1 MSNHTATTYRPPFTL
16 KLQKYLL
23 LIMLLVFGLASATT
37 PVDTISSGQ
46 FPKNYSDGSK
56 IFVQPKTSATI
67 EAITLGNN
75 CTLVIGEFAN
85 LIIGNGK
92 ATTGSN
98 CKIILE
104 PGSTLKI
111 EGNSSLTLGNESL
124 LNCKNGNLILCDND
138 SRLNLSADCTLSLGV
153 IPVSGSGTIAAPE
166 YGELK
171 EEQHEYAF
179 LDAPCAYIFNE
190 VKVTGMWHI
199 DRAYPQWFAA
209 PGCDDW
215 SGPINKAITLKRT
228 GEVFLQRGLY
238 PTKHSI
244 RVRYGIELT
253 GENGFISNP
262 GKGSNSNLLGTTIVA
277 NNNSSSCS
285 NFQSGYMVLVN
296 TKPVE
301 QYPSS
306 PKPIEEQFNMWVH
319 PYPAFTTVVRNITF
333 MNGDKS
339 ERIIPQLNGLFT
351 AGGLDIEQCRFLN
364 FKQAI
369 VKSRDYADGFVIKDC
384 RFSGVNIVHYAPPG
398 TTSATD
404 TTVYDTK
411 WMIYLNGDGD
421 NLQFTGNAFMGS
433 RFLNNRTLY
442 VGQNRGGLISCNIT
456 GGEIVLNGCRGLT
469 FSNNHME
476 SSMESNEGMLI
487 RVLNSQVTISD
498 NFFYKSERGN
508 IYIAGSGYGTP
519 SVAEIHNNTYLC
531 TFHDLFY
538 GKDDKQVN
546 KIPYDERIKEF
557 EAKKKLWLARYS
569 APEIIVGD
577 GATVNISNQYRQVA
591 LLNSVTWPLTVGIQF
606 RAENQNDSIFLTDT
620 IATTLLNDLSPYLS
634 GSGTINAGF
643 AVNNVN
649 HQLRNINR
657 RTAAM
662 RPNSNDR
669 WYAPSGKYE
678 YYAVFVIDRQRNI
691 IAYPN
696 GKPYKQLM
704 YTNYKVSPVTSV
716 PSLSK
721 DNFID
726 KPTSSNAV
734 STLIPI
740 QGGSYYP
747 SWSGYL
753 RMYRCRVEQD
763 TIRTDWNT
771 VDVPVVNT
779 MMLYDNGL
787 FLSGYVWQECS
798 KANPLNSLPDTDTLK
813 IQNVTHL
820 NESVEC
826 TATTKPTSLPDTWN
840 RGDKIFNVGNETDW
854 DVFIKK

>member
-1 MSNHTATTYRPPFTL
+1 MNNISAPRHVITGGTISATYPDNARIIISDNAEVSFSALTIGSGCTFVLGQFCTVTINATAT
-16 KLQKYLL
+16 
-23 LIMLLVFGLASATT
+23 V
-37 PVDTISSGQ
+37 
-46 FPKNYSDGSK
+46 
-56 IFVQPKTSATI
+56 
-67 EAITLGNN
+67 
-75 CTLVIGEFAN
+75 
-85 LIIGNGK
+85 
-92 ATTGSN
+92 GSN
-98 CKIILE
+98 TQIILQ
-104 PGSTLKI
+104 PGSTLTVAS
-111 EGNSSLTLGNESL
+111 GASLQLSTSCLLDVTLG
-124 LNCKNGNLILCDND
+124 KLILNG
-138 SRLNLSADCTLSLGV
+138 STPLNLGSESILRIGN
-153 IPVSGSGTIAAPE
+153 IPISGSGTISGPE
-166 YGELK
+166 FVENYVIQK
-171 EEQHEYAF
+171 FAF
-179 LDAPCAYIFNE
+179 LEAKCTFVFDGVDIDGN
-190 VKVTGMWHI
+190 WHM
-199 DRAYPQWFAA
+199 DRAYPQWFAS
-209 PGCDDW
+209 PGCNDW
-215 SGPINKAITLKRT
+215 STPINKAIELKRT

-244 RVRYGIELT
+244 RVRYGIELV
-253 GENGFISNP
+253 GENGFSSNP
-262 GKGSNSNLLGTTIVA
+262 GKGSNSDLLGTTIVA
-277 NNNSSSCS
+277 NKNSSSCS

-433 RFLNNRTLY
+433 RFINNRTLY
-442 VGQNRGGLISCNIT
+442 VGRNRGGLISCNIT

-508 IYIAGSGYGTP
+508 IYVAGGGYGTP

-531 TFHDLFY
+531 TFHDLFPGITNDSIQDY
-538 GKDDKQVN
+538 
-546 KIPYDERIKEF
+546 YSLEERRTEF
-557 EAKKKLWLARYS
+557 EAKKKIWLARSS

-620 IATTLLNDLSPYLS
+620 IATTLLNNLSPYLS

-649 HQLRNINR
+649 HQLHNINR
-657 RTAAM
+657 RTATM
-662 RPNSNDR
+662 MPNRNDR
-669 WYAPSGKYE
+669 WYAESGEYE
-678 YYAVFVIDRQRNI
+678 YFAVFVIDRQRNI

-696 GKPYKQLM
+696 GMKYKHLKNKGD
-704 YTNYKVSPVTSV
+704 TIIKKN
-716 PSLSK
+716 
-721 DNFID
+721 NFID
-726 KPTSSNAV
+726 NPVDANAV

-740 QGGSYYP
+740 YGGTYFP
-747 SWSGYL
+747 KWSGYL
-753 RMYRCRVEQD
+753 RMYRCRVERD
-763 TIRTDWNT
+763 TIINKIVREFDWNT
-771 VDVPVVNT
+771 VDVPVVNA

-787 FLSGYVWQECS
+787 FLSGYPWQKCS
-798 KANPLNSLPDTDTLK
+798 EANPLGSLPDTDTLK
-813 IQNVTHL
+813 LQDVTHL

-826 TATTKPTSLPDTWN
+826 TATTKPSSLPDTWS

-854 DVFIKK
+854 DVFIKR

>member
-1 MSNHTATTYRPPFTL
+1 MGKRILTILCALAS
-16 KLQKYLL
+16 
-23 LIMLLVFGLASATT
+23 LASAAT
-37 PVDTISSGQ
+37 PVDTIGSGDSTIIY
-46 FPKNYSDGSK
+46 PDNSRIY
-56 IFVQPKTSATI
+56 VQPNNSVTANDF
-67 EAITLGNN
+67 TLGNN
-75 CTLVIGEFAN
+75 CTLVIGKFAN
-85 LIIGNGK
+85 MTIACK
-92 ATTGSN
+92 ATTGSG
-98 CKIILE
+98 CEIILE
-104 PGSTLKI
+104 SGSTLQI
-111 EGNSSLTLGNESL
+111 NTTASLTLDKETH
-124 LNCKNGNLILCDND
+124 LNCKNGSLMLYAADSYLC
-138 SRLNLSADCTLSLGV
+138 LSADCTLSLGV
-153 IPVSGSGTIAAPE
+153 IPVSGSGTIIAPKYTE
-166 YGELK
+166 DAN
-171 EEQHEYAF
+171 EQGYAF
-179 LDAPCAYIFNE
+179 LDAPCAYIFNG

-199 DRAYPQWFAA
+199 NRAYPLWFAA

-215 SGPINKAITLKRT
+215 SVPINNAIEMKRT

-262 GKGSNSNLLGTTIVA
+262 GKGSNSDLLGTTIVA

-433 RFLNNRTLY
+433 RFINNRTLY
-442 VGQNRGGLISCNIT
+442 VGRNRGGLISCNIT

-508 IYIAGSGYGTP
+508 IYVAGGGYGTP

-531 TFHDLFY
+531 TFHDLFPGITNDSIQDY
-538 GKDDKQVN
+538 
-546 KIPYDERIKEF
+546 YSLEERRTEF
-557 EAKKKLWLARYS
+557 EAKKKIWLARSS

-620 IATTLLNDLSPYLS
+620 IATTLLNNLSPYLS

-649 HQLRNINR
+649 HQLHNINR
-657 RTAAM
+657 RTATM
-662 RPNSNDR
+662 MPNRNDR
-669 WYAPSGKYE
+669 WYAESGEYE
-678 YYAVFVIDRQRNI
+678 YFAVFVIDRQRNI

-696 GKPYKQLM
+696 GMKYKHLKNKGD
-704 YTNYKVSPVTSV
+704 TIIKKN
-716 PSLSK
+716 
-721 DNFID
+721 NFID
-726 KPTSSNAV
+726 NPVDANAV

-740 QGGSYYP
+740 YGGTYFP
-747 SWSGYL
+747 KWSGYL
-753 RMYRCRVEQD
+753 RMYRCRVERD
-763 TIRTDWNT
+763 TIINKIVREFDWNT
-771 VDVPVVNT
+771 VDVPVVNA

-787 FLSGYVWQECS
+787 FLSGYPWQKCS
-798 KANPLNSLPDTDTLK
+798 EANPLGSLPDTDTLK
-813 IQNVTHL
+813 LQDVTHL

-826 TATTKPTSLPDTWN
+826 TATTKPSSLPDTWS

>member
-1 MSNHTATTYRPPFTL
+1 MITGGTISASYPDNARIIISDNAEVSFSALTIGSGCTFVLGQFCTVTINATAT
-16 KLQKYLL
+16 
-23 LIMLLVFGLASATT
+23 V
-37 PVDTISSGQ
+37 
-46 FPKNYSDGSK
+46 
-56 IFVQPKTSATI
+56 
-67 EAITLGNN
+67 
-75 CTLVIGEFAN
+75 
-85 LIIGNGK
+85 
-92 ATTGSN
+92 GSN
-98 CKIILE
+98 TQIILQ
-104 PGSTLKI
+104 PGSTLTVAS
-111 EGNSSLTLGNESL
+111 GASLQLSTSCLLDVTLG
-124 LNCKNGNLILCDND
+124 KLILNG
-138 SRLNLSADCTLSLGV
+138 STPLNLGSESILRIGN
-153 IPVSGSGTIAAPE
+153 IPISGSGTISGPE
-166 YGELK
+166 FVENYVIQK
-171 EEQHEYAF
+171 FAF
-179 LDAPCAYIFNE
+179 LEAKCTFVFDGVDIDGN
-190 VKVTGMWHI
+190 WHM
-199 DRAYPQWFAA
+199 DRAYPQWFAS
-209 PGCDDW
+209 PGCNDW
-215 SGPINKAITLKRT
+215 STPINKAIELKRT

-433 RFLNNRTLY
+433 RFINNRTLY
-442 VGQNRGGLISCNIT
+442 VGRNRGGLISCNIT

-508 IYIAGSGYGTP
+508 IYVAGGGYGTP

-531 TFHDLFY
+531 TFHDLFPGITNDSIQDY
-538 GKDDKQVN
+538 
-546 KIPYDERIKEF
+546 YSLEERRTEF
-557 EAKKKLWLARYS
+557 EAKKKIWLARSS

-620 IATTLLNDLSPYLS
+620 IATTLLNNLSPYLS

-649 HQLRNINR
+649 HQLHNINR
-657 RTAAM
+657 RTATM
-662 RPNSNDR
+662 MPNRNDR
-669 WYAPSGKYE
+669 WYAESGEYE
-678 YYAVFVIDRQRNI
+678 YFAVFVIDRQRNI

-696 GKPYKQLM
+696 GMKYKHLKNKGD
-704 YTNYKVSPVTSV
+704 TIIKKN
-716 PSLSK
+716 
-721 DNFID
+721 NFID
-726 KPTSSNAV
+726 NPVDANAV

-740 QGGSYYP
+740 YGGTYFP
-747 SWSGYL
+747 KWSGYL
-753 RMYRCRVEQD
+753 RMYRCRVERD
-763 TIRTDWNT
+763 TIINKIVREFDWNT
-771 VDVPVVNT
+771 VDVPVVNA

-787 FLSGYVWQECS
+787 FLSGYPWQKCS
-798 KANPLNSLPDTDTLK
+798 EANPLGSLPDTDTLK
-813 IQNVTHL
+813 LQDVTHL

-826 TATTKPTSLPDTWN
+826 TATTKPSSLPDTWS

-854 DVFIKK
+854 DVFIKR

>member
-1 MSNHTATTYRPPFTL
+1 MNNISAPRHVITGGTISATYPDNARIIISDNAEVSFSALTIGSGCTFVLGQFCTVTINATAT
-16 KLQKYLL
+16 
-23 LIMLLVFGLASATT
+23 V
-37 PVDTISSGQ
+37 
-46 FPKNYSDGSK
+46 
-56 IFVQPKTSATI
+56 
-67 EAITLGNN
+67 
-75 CTLVIGEFAN
+75 
-85 LIIGNGK
+85 
-92 ATTGSN
+92 GSN
-98 CKIILE
+98 TQIILQ
-104 PGSTLKI
+104 PGSTLTVAS
-111 EGNSSLTLGNESL
+111 GASLQLSTSCLLDVTLG
-124 LNCKNGNLILCDND
+124 KLILNG
-138 SRLNLSADCTLSLGV
+138 STPLNLGSESILRIGN
-153 IPVSGSGTIAAPE
+153 IPISGSGTISGPE
-166 YGELK
+166 FVENYVIQK
-171 EEQHEYAF
+171 FAF
-179 LDAPCAYIFNE
+179 LEAKCTFVFDGVDIDGN
-190 VKVTGMWHI
+190 WHM
-199 DRAYPQWFAA
+199 DRAYPQWFAS

-215 SGPINKAITLKRT
+215 SVPINNAIEMKRT

-262 GKGSNSNLLGTTIVA
+262 GKGSNSDLLGTTIVA

-433 RFLNNRTLY
+433 RFINNRTLY
-442 VGQNRGGLISCNIT
+442 VGRNRGGLISCNIT

-508 IYIAGSGYGTP
+508 IYVAGGGYGTP

-531 TFHDLFY
+531 TFHDLFPGITNDSIQDY
-538 GKDDKQVN
+538 
-546 KIPYDERIKEF
+546 YSLEERRTEF
-557 EAKKKLWLARYS
+557 EAKKKIWLARSS

-620 IATTLLNDLSPYLS
+620 IATTLLNNLSPYLS

-649 HQLRNINR
+649 HQLHNINR
-657 RTAAM
+657 RTATM
-662 RPNSNDR
+662 MPNRNDR
-669 WYAPSGKYE
+669 WYAESGEYE
-678 YYAVFVIDRQRNI
+678 YFAVFVIDRQRNI

-696 GKPYKQLM
+696 GMKYKHLKNKGD
-704 YTNYKVSPVTSV
+704 TIIKKN
-716 PSLSK
+716 
-721 DNFID
+721 NFID
-726 KPTSSNAV
+726 NPVDANAV

-740 QGGSYYP
+740 YGGTYFP
-747 SWSGYL
+747 KWSGYL
-753 RMYRCRVEQD
+753 RMYRCRVERD
-763 TIRTDWNT
+763 TIINKIVREFDWNT
-771 VDVPVVNT
+771 VDVPVVNA

-787 FLSGYVWQECS
+787 FLSGYPWQKCS
-798 KANPLNSLPDTDTLK
+798 EANPLGSLPDTDTLK
-813 IQNVTHL
+813 LQDVTHL

-826 TATTKPTSLPDTWN
+826 TATTKPSSLPDTWS

-854 DVFIKK
+854 DVFIKR

>member
-244 RVRYGIELT
+244 RVRYGIELV

-262 GKGSNSNLLGTTIVA
+262 GNGSNSDLLGTTIVA
-277 NNNSSSCS
+277 NKNSSSCS

-306 PKPIEEQFNMWVH
+306 EHIEEQFNMWVH

-498 NFFYKSERGN
+498 NFFYKSEREG
-508 IYIAGSGYGTP
+508 
-519 SVAEIHNNTYLC
+519 VAELPQKSKQKPQLSQVEAFLC
-531 TFHDLFY
+531 
-538 GKDDKQVN
+538 
-546 KIPYDERIKEF
+546 P
-557 EAKKKLWLARYS
+557 
-569 APEIIVGD
+569 
-577 GATVNISNQYRQVA
+577 
-591 LLNSVTWPLTVGIQF
+591 
-606 RAENQNDSIFLTDT
+606 
-620 IATTLLNDLSPYLS
+620 
-634 GSGTINAGF
+634 
-643 AVNNVN
+643 
-649 HQLRNINR
+649 
-657 RTAAM
+657 
-662 RPNSNDR
+662 
-669 WYAPSGKYE
+669 
-678 YYAVFVIDRQRNI
+678 
-691 IAYPN
+691 
-696 GKPYKQLM
+696 
-704 YTNYKVSPVTSV
+704 
-716 PSLSK
+716 
-721 DNFID
+721 
-726 KPTSSNAV
+726 
-734 STLIPI
+734 
-740 QGGSYYP
+740 
-747 SWSGYL
+747 
-753 RMYRCRVEQD
+753 
-763 TIRTDWNT
+763 
-771 VDVPVVNT
+771 
-779 MMLYDNGL
+779 
-787 FLSGYVWQECS
+787 
-798 KANPLNSLPDTDTLK
+798 
-813 IQNVTHL
+813 
-820 NESVEC
+820 
-826 TATTKPTSLPDTWN
+826 
-840 RGDKIFNVGNETDW
+840 
-854 DVFIKK
+854 

>member
-1 MSNHTATTYRPPFTL
+1 MNNISAPRHVITGGTISATYPDNARIIISDNAEVSFSALTIGSGCTFVLGQFCTVTINATAT
-16 KLQKYLL
+16 
-23 LIMLLVFGLASATT
+23 V
-37 PVDTISSGQ
+37 
-46 FPKNYSDGSK
+46 
-56 IFVQPKTSATI
+56 
-67 EAITLGNN
+67 
-75 CTLVIGEFAN
+75 
-85 LIIGNGK
+85 
-92 ATTGSN
+92 GSN
-98 CKIILE
+98 TQIILQ
-104 PGSTLKI
+104 PGSTLTVAS
-111 EGNSSLTLGNESL
+111 GASLQLSTSCLLDVTLG
-124 LNCKNGNLILCDND
+124 KLILNG
-138 SRLNLSADCTLSLGV
+138 STPLNLGSESILRIGN
-153 IPVSGSGTIAAPE
+153 IPISGSGTISGPE
-166 YGELK
+166 FVENYVIQK
-171 EEQHEYAF
+171 FAF
-179 LDAPCAYIFNE
+179 LEAKCTFVFDGVDIDGN
-190 VKVTGMWHI
+190 WHM
-199 DRAYPQWFAA
+199 DRAYPQWFAS
-209 PGCDDW
+209 PGCNDW
-215 SGPINKAITLKRT
+215 STPINKAIELKRT

-253 GENGFISNP
+253 GENGFSSNP
-262 GKGSNSNLLGTTIVA
+262 GKGSNSDLLGTTIVA
-277 NNNSSSCS
+277 NKNSSSCS

-508 IYIAGSGYGTP
+508 IYVAGGGYGTP

-531 TFHDLFY
+531 TFHDLFPGITNDSIQDY
-538 GKDDKQVN
+538 
-546 KIPYDERIKEF
+546 YSLEERRTEF
-557 EAKKKLWLARYS
+557 EAKKKIWLARSS

-649 HQLRNINR
+649 HQLHNINR
-657 RTAAM
+657 RTATM
-662 RPNSNDR
+662 MPNRNDR
-669 WYAPSGKYE
+669 WYAESGEYE
-678 YYAVFVIDRQRNI
+678 YFAVFVIDRQRNI

-696 GKPYKQLM
+696 GMKYKHLKNKGD
-704 YTNYKVSPVTSV
+704 TIIKKN
-716 PSLSK
+716 
-721 DNFID
+721 NFID
-726 KPTSSNAV
+726 NPVDANAV

-740 QGGSYYP
+740 YGGTYFP
-747 SWSGYL
+747 KWSGYL
-753 RMYRCRVEQD
+753 RMYRCRVERD
-763 TIRTDWNT
+763 TIINKIVREFDWNT
-771 VDVPVVNT
+771 VDVPVVNA

-787 FLSGYVWQECS
+787 FLSGYPWQKCS
-798 KANPLNSLPDTDTLK
+798 EANPLGSLPDTDTLK
-813 IQNVTHL
+813 LQDVTHL

-826 TATTKPTSLPDTWN
+826 TATTKPSSLPDTWS

-854 DVFIKK
+854 DVFIKR

>member
-1 MSNHTATTYRPPFTL
+1 MNNISAPRHVITGGTISATYPDNARIIISDNAEVSFSALTIGSGCTFVLGQFCTVTINATAT
-16 KLQKYLL
+16 
-23 LIMLLVFGLASATT
+23 V
-37 PVDTISSGQ
+37 
-46 FPKNYSDGSK
+46 
-56 IFVQPKTSATI
+56 
-67 EAITLGNN
+67 
-75 CTLVIGEFAN
+75 
-85 LIIGNGK
+85 
-92 ATTGSN
+92 GSN
-98 CKIILE
+98 TQIILQ
-104 PGSTLKI
+104 PGSTLTVAS
-111 EGNSSLTLGNESL
+111 GASLQLSTSCLLDVTLG
-124 LNCKNGNLILCDND
+124 KLILNG
-138 SRLNLSADCTLSLGV
+138 STPLNLGSESILRIGN
-153 IPVSGSGTIAAPE
+153 IPISGSGTISGPE
-166 YGELK
+166 FVENYVIQK
-171 EEQHEYAF
+171 FAF
-179 LDAPCAYIFNE
+179 LEAKCTFVFDGVDIDGN
-190 VKVTGMWHI
+190 WHM
-199 DRAYPQWFAA
+199 DRAYPQWFAS
-209 PGCDDW
+209 PGCNDW
-215 SGPINKAITLKRT
+215 STPINKAIELKRT

-649 HQLRNINR
+649 HQLHNINR
-657 RTAAM
+657 RTATM
-662 RPNSNDR
+662 MPNRNDR
-669 WYAPSGKYE
+669 WYAESGEYE
-678 YYAVFVIDRQRNI
+678 YFAVFVIDRQRNI

-696 GKPYKQLM
+696 GMKYKHLKNKGD
-704 YTNYKVSPVTSV
+704 TIIKKN
-716 PSLSK
+716 
-721 DNFID
+721 NFID
-726 KPTSSNAV
+726 NPVDANAV

-740 QGGSYYP
+740 YGGTYFP
-747 SWSGYL
+747 KWSGYL
-753 RMYRCRVEQD
+753 RMYRCRVERD
-763 TIRTDWNT
+763 TIINKIVREFDWNT
-771 VDVPVVNT
+771 VDVPVVNA

-787 FLSGYVWQECS
+787 FLSGYPWQKCS
-798 KANPLNSLPDTDTLK
+798 EANPLGSLPDTDTLK
-813 IQNVTHL
+813 LQDVTHL

-826 TATTKPTSLPDTWN
+826 TATTKPSSLPDTWS

-854 DVFIKK
+854 DVFIKR

>member
-1 MSNHTATTYRPPFTL
+1 MNNISAPRHVITGGTISATYPDNARIIISDNAEVSFSALTIGSGCTFVLGQFCTVTINATAT
-16 KLQKYLL
+16 
-23 LIMLLVFGLASATT
+23 V
-37 PVDTISSGQ
+37 
-46 FPKNYSDGSK
+46 
-56 IFVQPKTSATI
+56 
-67 EAITLGNN
+67 
-75 CTLVIGEFAN
+75 
-85 LIIGNGK
+85 
-92 ATTGSN
+92 GSN
-98 CKIILE
+98 TQIILQ
-104 PGSTLKI
+104 PGSTLTVAS
-111 EGNSSLTLGNESL
+111 GASLQLSTSCLLDVTLG
-124 LNCKNGNLILCDND
+124 KLILNG
-138 SRLNLSADCTLSLGV
+138 STPLNLGSESILRIGN
-153 IPVSGSGTIAAPE
+153 IPISGSGTISGPE
-166 YGELK
+166 FVENYVIQK
-171 EEQHEYAF
+171 FAF
-179 LDAPCAYIFNE
+179 LEAKCTFVFDGVDIDGN
-190 VKVTGMWHI
+190 WHM
-199 DRAYPQWFAA
+199 DRAYPQWFAS
-209 PGCDDW
+209 PGCNDW
-215 SGPINKAITLKRT
+215 STPINKAIELKRT

-262 GKGSNSNLLGTTIVA
+262 GKGSNSDLLGTTIVA

-351 AGGLDIEQCRFLN
+351 TGGLDIEQCRFLN

-433 RFLNNRTLY
+433 RFINNRTLY
-442 VGQNRGGLISCNIT
+442 VGRNRGGLISCNIT

-508 IYIAGSGYGTP
+508 IYVAGGGYGTP

-531 TFHDLFY
+531 TFHDLFPGITNDSIQDY
-538 GKDDKQVN
+538 
-546 KIPYDERIKEF
+546 YSLEERRTEF
-557 EAKKKLWLARYS
+557 EAKKKIWLARSS

-620 IATTLLNDLSPYLS
+620 IATTLLNNLSPYLS

-649 HQLRNINR
+649 HQLHNINR
-657 RTAAM
+657 RTATM
-662 RPNSNDR
+662 MPNRNDR
-669 WYAPSGKYE
+669 WYAESGEYE
-678 YYAVFVIDRQRNI
+678 YFAVFVIDRQRNI

-696 GKPYKQLM
+696 GMKYKHLKNKGD
-704 YTNYKVSPVTSV
+704 TIIKKN
-716 PSLSK
+716 
-721 DNFID
+721 NFID
-726 KPTSSNAV
+726 NPVDANAV

-740 QGGSYYP
+740 YGGTYFP
-747 SWSGYL
+747 KWSGYL
-753 RMYRCRVEQD
+753 RMYRCRVERD
-763 TIRTDWNT
+763 TIINKIVREFDWNT
-771 VDVPVVNT
+771 VDVPVVNA

-787 FLSGYVWQECS
+787 FLSGYPWQKCS
-798 KANPLNSLPDTDTLK
+798 EANPLGSLPDTDTLK
-813 IQNVTHL
+813 LQDVTHL

-826 TATTKPTSLPDTWN
+826 TATTKPSSLPDTWS

-854 DVFIKK
+854 DVFIKR

>member
-1 MSNHTATTYRPPFTL
+1 MITGGTISATYPDNARIIISDNAEVSFSALTIGSGCTFVLGQFCTVTINATAT
-16 KLQKYLL
+16 
-23 LIMLLVFGLASATT
+23 V
-37 PVDTISSGQ
+37 
-46 FPKNYSDGSK
+46 
-56 IFVQPKTSATI
+56 
-67 EAITLGNN
+67 
-75 CTLVIGEFAN
+75 
-85 LIIGNGK
+85 
-92 ATTGSN
+92 GSN
-98 CKIILE
+98 TQIILQ
-104 PGSTLKI
+104 PGSTLTVAS
-111 EGNSSLTLGNESL
+111 GASLQLSTSCLLDVTLG
-124 LNCKNGNLILCDND
+124 KLILNG
-138 SRLNLSADCTLSLGV
+138 STPLNLGSESILRIGN
-153 IPVSGSGTIAAPE
+153 IPISGSGTISGPE
-166 YGELK
+166 FVENYVIQK
-171 EEQHEYAF
+171 FAF
-179 LDAPCAYIFNE
+179 LEAKCTFVFDGVDIDGN
-190 VKVTGMWHI
+190 WHM
-199 DRAYPQWFAA
+199 DRAYPQWFAS
-209 PGCDDW
+209 PGCNDW
-215 SGPINKAITLKRT
+215 STPINKAIELKRT

-244 RVRYGIELT
+244 RVRYGIELV

-262 GKGSNSNLLGTTIVA
+262 GNGSNSDLLGTTIVA
-277 NNNSSSCS
+277 NKNSSSCS

-508 IYIAGSGYGTP
+508 IYVAGGGYGTP

-531 TFHDLFY
+531 TFHDLFPGITNDSIQDY
-538 GKDDKQVN
+538 
-546 KIPYDERIKEF
+546 YSLEERRTEF
-557 EAKKKLWLARYS
+557 EAKKKIWLARSS

-649 HQLRNINR
+649 HQLHNINR
-657 RTAAM
+657 RTATM
-662 RPNSNDR
+662 MPNRNDR
-669 WYAPSGKYE
+669 WYAESGEYE
-678 YYAVFVIDRQRNI
+678 YFAVFVIDRQRNI

-696 GKPYKQLM
+696 GMKYKHLKNKGD
-704 YTNYKVSPVTSV
+704 TIIKKN
-716 PSLSK
+716 
-721 DNFID
+721 NFID
-726 KPTSSNAV
+726 NPVDANAV

-740 QGGSYYP
+740 YGGTYFP
-747 SWSGYL
+747 KWSGYL
-753 RMYRCRVEQD
+753 RMYRCRVERD
-763 TIRTDWNT
+763 TIINKIVREFDWNT
-771 VDVPVVNT
+771 VDVPVVNA

-787 FLSGYVWQECS
+787 FLSGYPWQKCS
-798 KANPLNSLPDTDTLK
+798 EANPLGSLPDTDTLK
-813 IQNVTHL
+813 LQDVTHL

-826 TATTKPTSLPDTWN
+826 TATTKPSSLPDTWS

-854 DVFIKK
+854 DVFIKR

>member
-1 MSNHTATTYRPPFTL
+1 MNNISAPRHVITGGTISATYPDNARIIISDNAEVSFSALTIGSGCTFVLGQFCTVTINATAT
-16 KLQKYLL
+16 
-23 LIMLLVFGLASATT
+23 V
-37 PVDTISSGQ
+37 
-46 FPKNYSDGSK
+46 
-56 IFVQPKTSATI
+56 
-67 EAITLGNN
+67 
-75 CTLVIGEFAN
+75 
-85 LIIGNGK
+85 
-92 ATTGSN
+92 GSN
-98 CKIILE
+98 TQIILQ
-104 PGSTLKI
+104 PGSTLTVAS
-111 EGNSSLTLGNESL
+111 GASLQLSTSCLLDVTLG
-124 LNCKNGNLILCDND
+124 KLILNG
-138 SRLNLSADCTLSLGV
+138 STPLNLGSESILRIGN
-153 IPVSGSGTIAAPE
+153 IPISGSGTISGPE
-166 YGELK
+166 FVENYVIQK
-171 EEQHEYAF
+171 FAF
-179 LDAPCAYIFNE
+179 LEAKCTFVFDGVDIDGN
-190 VKVTGMWHI
+190 WHM
-199 DRAYPQWFAA
+199 DRAYPQWFAS
-209 PGCDDW
+209 PGCNDW
-215 SGPINKAITLKRT
+215 STPINKAIELKRT

-433 RFLNNRTLY
+433 RFINNRTLY
-442 VGQNRGGLISCNIT
+442 VGRNRGGLISCNIT

-508 IYIAGSGYGTP
+508 IYVAGGGYGTP

-531 TFHDLFY
+531 TFHDLFPGITNDSIQDY
-538 GKDDKQVN
+538 
-546 KIPYDERIKEF
+546 YSLEERRTEF
-557 EAKKKLWLARYS
+557 EAKKKIWLARSS

-649 HQLRNINR
+649 HQLHNINR
-657 RTAAM
+657 RTATM
-662 RPNSNDR
+662 MPNRNDR
-669 WYAPSGKYE
+669 WYAESGEYE
-678 YYAVFVIDRQRNI
+678 YFAVFVIDRQRNI

-696 GKPYKQLM
+696 GMKYKHLKNKGD
-704 YTNYKVSPVTSV
+704 TIIKKN
-716 PSLSK
+716 
-721 DNFID
+721 NFID
-726 KPTSSNAV
+726 NPVDANAV

-740 QGGSYYP
+740 YGGTYFP
-747 SWSGYL
+747 KWSGYL
-753 RMYRCRVEQD
+753 RMYRCRVERD
-763 TIRTDWNT
+763 TIINKIVREFDWNT
-771 VDVPVVNT
+771 VDVPVVNA

-787 FLSGYVWQECS
+787 FLSGYPWQKCS
-798 KANPLNSLPDTDTLK
+798 EANPLGSLPDTDTLK
-813 IQNVTHL
+813 LQDVTHL

-826 TATTKPTSLPDTWN
+826 TATTKPSSLPDTWS

-854 DVFIKK
+854 DVFIKR

>member
-1 MSNHTATTYRPPFTL
+1 MNNISAPRHVITGGTISATYPDNARIIISDNAEVSFSALTIGSGCTFVLGQFCTVTINATAT
-16 KLQKYLL
+16 
-23 LIMLLVFGLASATT
+23 V
-37 PVDTISSGQ
+37 
-46 FPKNYSDGSK
+46 
-56 IFVQPKTSATI
+56 
-67 EAITLGNN
+67 
-75 CTLVIGEFAN
+75 
-85 LIIGNGK
+85 
-92 ATTGSN
+92 GSN
-98 CKIILE
+98 TQIILQ
-104 PGSTLKI
+104 PGSTLTVAS
-111 EGNSSLTLGNESL
+111 GASLQLSTSCLLDVTLG
-124 LNCKNGNLILCDND
+124 KLILNG
-138 SRLNLSADCTLSLGV
+138 STPLNLGSESILRIGN
-153 IPVSGSGTIAAPE
+153 IPISGSGTISGPE
-166 YGELK
+166 FVENYVIQK
-171 EEQHEYAF
+171 FAF
-179 LDAPCAYIFNE
+179 LEAKCTFVFDGVDIDGN
-190 VKVTGMWHI
+190 WHM
-199 DRAYPQWFAA
+199 DRAYPQWFAS
-209 PGCDDW
+209 PGCNDW
-215 SGPINKAITLKRT
+215 STPINKAIELKRT

-262 GKGSNSNLLGTTIVA
+262 GKGSNSDLLGTTIVA

-433 RFLNNRTLY
+433 RFINNRTLY
-442 VGQNRGGLISCNIT
+442 VGRNRGGLISCNIT

-508 IYIAGSGYGTP
+508 IYVAGGGYGTP

-531 TFHDLFY
+531 TFHDLFPGITNDSIQDY
-538 GKDDKQVN
+538 
-546 KIPYDERIKEF
+546 YSLEERRTEF
-557 EAKKKLWLARYS
+557 EAKKKIWLARSS

-649 HQLRNINR
+649 HQLHNINR
-657 RTAAM
+657 RTATM
-662 RPNSNDR
+662 MPNRNDR
-669 WYAPSGKYE
+669 WYAESGEYE
-678 YYAVFVIDRQRNI
+678 YFAVFVIDRQRNI

-696 GKPYKQLM
+696 GMKYKHLKNKGD
-704 YTNYKVSPVTSV
+704 TIIKKN
-716 PSLSK
+716 
-721 DNFID
+721 NFID
-726 KPTSSNAV
+726 NPVDANAV

-740 QGGSYYP
+740 YGGTYFP
-747 SWSGYL
+747 KWSGYL
-753 RMYRCRVEQD
+753 RMYRCRVERD
-763 TIRTDWNT
+763 TIINKIVREFDWNT
-771 VDVPVVNT
+771 VDVPVVNA

-787 FLSGYVWQECS
+787 FLSGYPWQKCS
-798 KANPLNSLPDTDTLK
+798 EANPLGSLPDTDTLK
-813 IQNVTHL
+813 LQDVTHL

-826 TATTKPTSLPDTWN
+826 TATTKPSSLPDTWS

-854 DVFIKK
+854 DVFIKR

>member
-1 MSNHTATTYRPPFTL
+1 MITGGTISATYPDNARIIISDNAEVSFSALTIGSGCTFVLGQFCTVTINATAT
-16 KLQKYLL
+16 
-23 LIMLLVFGLASATT
+23 V
-37 PVDTISSGQ
+37 
-46 FPKNYSDGSK
+46 
-56 IFVQPKTSATI
+56 
-67 EAITLGNN
+67 
-75 CTLVIGEFAN
+75 
-85 LIIGNGK
+85 
-92 ATTGSN
+92 GSN
-98 CKIILE
+98 TQIILQ
-104 PGSTLKI
+104 PGSTLTVAS
-111 EGNSSLTLGNESL
+111 GASLQLSTSCLLDVTLG
-124 LNCKNGNLILCDND
+124 KLILNG
-138 SRLNLSADCTLSLGV
+138 STPLNLGSESILRIGN
-153 IPVSGSGTIAAPE
+153 IPISGSGTISGPE
-166 YGELK
+166 FVENYVIQK
-171 EEQHEYAF
+171 FAF
-179 LDAPCAYIFNE
+179 LEAKCTFVFDGVDIDGN
-190 VKVTGMWHI
+190 WHM
-199 DRAYPQWFAA
+199 DRAYPQWFAS
-209 PGCDDW
+209 PGCNDW
-215 SGPINKAITLKRT
+215 STPINKAIELKRT

-306 PKPIEEQFNMWVH
+306 EHIEEQFNMWVH

-433 RFLNNRTLY
+433 RFINNRTLY
-442 VGQNRGGLISCNIT
+442 VGRNRGGLISCNIT

-508 IYIAGSGYGTP
+508 IYVAGGGYGTP

-531 TFHDLFY
+531 TFHDLFPGITNDSIQDY
-538 GKDDKQVN
+538 
-546 KIPYDERIKEF
+546 YSLEERRTEF
-557 EAKKKLWLARYS
+557 EAKKKIWLARSS

-649 HQLRNINR
+649 HQLHNINR
-657 RTAAM
+657 RTATM
-662 RPNSNDR
+662 MPNRNDR
-669 WYAPSGKYE
+669 WYAESGEYE
-678 YYAVFVIDRQRNI
+678 YFAVFVIDRQRNI

-696 GKPYKQLM
+696 GMKYKHLKNKGD
-704 YTNYKVSPVTSV
+704 TIIKKN
-716 PSLSK
+716 
-721 DNFID
+721 NFID
-726 KPTSSNAV
+726 NPVDANAV

-740 QGGSYYP
+740 YGGTYFP
-747 SWSGYL
+747 KWSGYL
-753 RMYRCRVEQD
+753 RMYRCRVERD
-763 TIRTDWNT
+763 TIINKIVREFDWNT
-771 VDVPVVNT
+771 VDVPVVNA

-787 FLSGYVWQECS
+787 FLSGYPWQKCS
-798 KANPLNSLPDTDTLK
+798 EANPLGSLPDTDTLK
-813 IQNVTHL
+813 LQDVTHL

-826 TATTKPTSLPDTWN
+826 TATTKPSSLPDTWS

-854 DVFIKK
+854 DVFIKR

>member
-1 MSNHTATTYRPPFTL
+1 MNNISAPRHVITGGTISATYPDNARIIISDNAEVSFSALTIGSGCTFVLGQFCTVTINATAT
-16 KLQKYLL
+16 
-23 LIMLLVFGLASATT
+23 V
-37 PVDTISSGQ
+37 
-46 FPKNYSDGSK
+46 
-56 IFVQPKTSATI
+56 
-67 EAITLGNN
+67 
-75 CTLVIGEFAN
+75 
-85 LIIGNGK
+85 
-92 ATTGSN
+92 GSN
-98 CKIILE
+98 TQIILQ
-104 PGSTLKI
+104 PGSTLTVAS
-111 EGNSSLTLGNESL
+111 GASLQLSTSCLLDVTLG
-124 LNCKNGNLILCDND
+124 KLILNG
-138 SRLNLSADCTLSLGV
+138 STPLNLGSESILRIGN
-153 IPVSGSGTIAAPE
+153 IPISGSGTISGPE
-166 YGELK
+166 FVENYVIQK
-171 EEQHEYAF
+171 FAF
-179 LDAPCAYIFNE
+179 LEAKCTFVFDGVDIDGN
-190 VKVTGMWHI
+190 WHM
-199 DRAYPQWFAA
+199 DRAYPQWFAS
-209 PGCDDW
+209 PGCNDW
-215 SGPINKAITLKRT
+215 STPINKAIELKRT

-433 RFLNNRTLY
+433 RFINNRTLY
-442 VGQNRGGLISCNIT
+442 VGRNRGGLISCNIT

-508 IYIAGSGYGTP
+508 IYVAGGGYGTP

-531 TFHDLFY
+531 TFHDLFPGITNDSIQDY
-538 GKDDKQVN
+538 
-546 KIPYDERIKEF
+546 YSLEERRTEF
-557 EAKKKLWLARYS
+557 EAKKKIWLARSS

-620 IATTLLNDLSPYLS
+620 IATTLLNNLSPYLS

-649 HQLRNINR
+649 HQLHNINR
-657 RTAAM
+657 RTATM
-662 RPNSNDR
+662 MPNRNDR
-669 WYAPSGKYE
+669 WYAESGEYE
-678 YYAVFVIDRQRNI
+678 YFAVFVIDRQRNI

-696 GKPYKQLM
+696 GKKYKHLKNKGD
-704 YTNYKVSPVTSV
+704 TIIKKN
-716 PSLSK
+716 
-721 DNFID
+721 NFID
-726 KPTSSNAV
+726 NPVDANAV

-740 QGGSYYP
+740 YGGTYFP
-747 SWSGYL
+747 KWSGYL
-753 RMYRCRVEQD
+753 RMYRCRVERD
-763 TIRTDWNT
+763 TIINKIVREFDWNT
-771 VDVPVVNT
+771 VDVPVVNA

-787 FLSGYVWQECS
+787 FLSGYPWQKCS
-798 KANPLNSLPDTDTLK
+798 EANPLGSLPDTNTLK
-813 IQNVTHL
+813 LQDVTHL

-826 TATTKPTSLPDTWN
+826 TATTKPSSLPDTWS

-854 DVFIKK
+854 DVFIKR

>member
-1 MSNHTATTYRPPFTL
+1 MNNISAPRHVITGGTISATYPDNARIIISDNAEVSFSALTIGSGCTFVLGQFCTVTINATAT
-16 KLQKYLL
+16 
-23 LIMLLVFGLASATT
+23 V
-37 PVDTISSGQ
+37 
-46 FPKNYSDGSK
+46 
-56 IFVQPKTSATI
+56 
-67 EAITLGNN
+67 
-75 CTLVIGEFAN
+75 
-85 LIIGNGK
+85 
-92 ATTGSN
+92 GSN
-98 CKIILE
+98 TQIILQ
-104 PGSTLKI
+104 PGSTLTVAS
-111 EGNSSLTLGNESL
+111 GASLQLSTSCLLDVTLG
-124 LNCKNGNLILCDND
+124 KLILNG
-138 SRLNLSADCTLSLGV
+138 STPLNLGSESILRIGN
-153 IPVSGSGTIAAPE
+153 IPISGSGTISGPE
-166 YGELK
+166 FVENYVIQK
-171 EEQHEYAF
+171 FAF
-179 LDAPCAYIFNE
+179 LEAKCTFVFDGVDIDGN
-190 VKVTGMWHI
+190 WHM
-199 DRAYPQWFAA
+199 DRAYPQWFAS
-209 PGCDDW
+209 PGCNDW
-215 SGPINKAITLKRT
+215 STPINKAIELKRT

-508 IYIAGSGYGTP
+508 IYVAGGGYGTP

-531 TFHDLFY
+531 TFHDLFPGITNDSIQDY
-538 GKDDKQVN
+538 
-546 KIPYDERIKEF
+546 YSLEERRTEF
-557 EAKKKLWLARYS
+557 EAKKKIWLARSS

-649 HQLRNINR
+649 HQLHNINR
-657 RTAAM
+657 RTATM
-662 RPNSNDR
+662 MPNRNDR
-669 WYAPSGKYE
+669 WYAESGEYE
-678 YYAVFVIDRQRNI
+678 YFAVFVIDRQRNI

-696 GKPYKQLM
+696 GMKYKHLKNKGD
-704 YTNYKVSPVTSV
+704 TIIKKN
-716 PSLSK
+716 
-721 DNFID
+721 NFID
-726 KPTSSNAV
+726 NPVDANAV

-740 QGGSYYP
+740 YGGTYFP
-747 SWSGYL
+747 KWSGYL
-753 RMYRCRVEQD
+753 RMYRCRVERD
-763 TIRTDWNT
+763 TIINKIVREFDWNT
-771 VDVPVVNT
+771 VDVPVVNA

-787 FLSGYVWQECS
+787 FLSGYPWQKCS
-798 KANPLNSLPDTDTLK
+798 EANPLGSLPDTDTLK
-813 IQNVTHL
+813 LQDVTHL

-826 TATTKPTSLPDTWN
+826 TATTKPSSLPDTWS

-854 DVFIKK
+854 DVFIKR

>member
-1 MSNHTATTYRPPFTL
+1 MNNISAPRHVITGGTISATYPDNARIIISDNAEVSFSALTIGSGCTFVLGQFCTVTINATAT
-16 KLQKYLL
+16 
-23 LIMLLVFGLASATT
+23 V
-37 PVDTISSGQ
+37 
-46 FPKNYSDGSK
+46 
-56 IFVQPKTSATI
+56 
-67 EAITLGNN
+67 
-75 CTLVIGEFAN
+75 
-85 LIIGNGK
+85 
-92 ATTGSN
+92 GSN
-98 CKIILE
+98 TQIILQ
-104 PGSTLKI
+104 PGSTLTVAS
-111 EGNSSLTLGNESL
+111 GASLQLSTSCLLDVTLG
-124 LNCKNGNLILCDND
+124 KLILNG
-138 SRLNLSADCTLSLGV
+138 STPLNLGSESILRIGN
-153 IPVSGSGTIAAPE
+153 IPISGSGTISGPE
-166 YGELK
+166 FVENYVIQK
-171 EEQHEYAF
+171 FAF
-179 LDAPCAYIFNE
+179 LEAKCTFVFDGVDIDGN
-190 VKVTGMWHI
+190 WHM

-215 SGPINKAITLKRT
+215 SVPINNAIEMKRT

-244 RVRYGIELT
+244 RVRYGIELV

-262 GKGSNSNLLGTTIVA
+262 GNGSNSDLLGTTIVA
-277 NNNSSSCS
+277 NKNSSSCS

-306 PKPIEEQFNMWVH
+306 EHIEEQFNMWVH

-508 IYIAGSGYGTP
+508 IYVAGGGYGTP

-531 TFHDLFY
+531 TFHDLFPGITNDSIQDY
-538 GKDDKQVN
+538 
-546 KIPYDERIKEF
+546 YSLEERRTEF
-557 EAKKKLWLARYS
+557 EAKKKIWLARSS

-620 IATTLLNDLSPYLS
+620 IATTLLNNLSPYLS

-649 HQLRNINR
+649 YQLHNINR
-657 RTAAM
+657 RTATM
-662 RPNSNDR
+662 MPNRNDR
-669 WYAPSGKYE
+669 WYAESGEYE
-678 YYAVFVIDRQRNI
+678 YFAVFVIDRQRNI

-696 GKPYKQLM
+696 GMKYKHLKNKGD
-704 YTNYKVSPVTSV
+704 TIIKKN
-716 PSLSK
+716 
-721 DNFID
+721 NFID
-726 KPTSSNAV
+726 NPVDANAV

-740 QGGSYYP
+740 YGGTYFP
-747 SWSGYL
+747 KWSGYL
-753 RMYRCRVEQD
+753 RMYRCRVERD
-763 TIRTDWNT
+763 TIINKIVREFDWNT
-771 VDVPVVNT
+771 VDVPVVNA

-787 FLSGYVWQECS
+787 FLSGYPWQKCS
-798 KANPLNSLPDTDTLK
+798 EANPLGSLPDTDTLK
-813 IQNVTHL
+813 LQDVTHL

-826 TATTKPTSLPDTWN
+826 TATTKPSSLPDTWS

-854 DVFIKK
+854 DVFIKR

>member
-1 MSNHTATTYRPPFTL
+1 MNNISAPRHVITGGTISATYPDNARIIISDNAEVSFSALTIGSGCTFVLGQFCTVTINATAT
-16 KLQKYLL
+16 
-23 LIMLLVFGLASATT
+23 V
-37 PVDTISSGQ
+37 
-46 FPKNYSDGSK
+46 
-56 IFVQPKTSATI
+56 
-67 EAITLGNN
+67 
-75 CTLVIGEFAN
+75 
-85 LIIGNGK
+85 
-92 ATTGSN
+92 GSN
-98 CKIILE
+98 TQIILQ
-104 PGSTLKI
+104 PGSTLTVAS
-111 EGNSSLTLGNESL
+111 GASLQLSTSCLLDVTLG
-124 LNCKNGNLILCDND
+124 KLILNG
-138 SRLNLSADCTLSLGV
+138 STPLNLGSESILRIGN
-153 IPVSGSGTIAAPE
+153 IPISGSGTISGPE
-166 YGELK
+166 FVENYVIQK
-171 EEQHEYAF
+171 FAF
-179 LDAPCAYIFNE
+179 LEAKCTFVFDGVDIDGN
-190 VKVTGMWHI
+190 WHM
-199 DRAYPQWFAA
+199 DRAYPQWFAS
-209 PGCDDW
+209 PGCNDW
-215 SGPINKAITLKRT
+215 STPINKAIELKRT

-244 RVRYGIELT
+244 RVRYGIELV

-262 GKGSNSNLLGTTIVA
+262 GNGSNSDLLGTTIVA
-277 NNNSSSCS
+277 NKNSSSCS

-306 PKPIEEQFNMWVH
+306 EHIEEQFNMWVH

-433 RFLNNRTLY
+433 RFINNRTLY
-442 VGQNRGGLISCNIT
+442 VGRNRGGLISCNIT

-508 IYIAGSGYGTP
+508 IYVAGGGYGTP

-531 TFHDLFY
+531 TFHDLFPGITNDSIQDY
-538 GKDDKQVN
+538 
-546 KIPYDERIKEF
+546 YSLEERRTEF
-557 EAKKKLWLARYS
+557 EAKKKIWLARSS

-649 HQLRNINR
+649 HQLHNINR
-657 RTAAM
+657 RTATM
-662 RPNSNDR
+662 MPNRNDR
-669 WYAPSGKYE
+669 WYAESGEYE
-678 YYAVFVIDRQRNI
+678 YFAVFVIDRQRNI

-696 GKPYKQLM
+696 GMKYKHLKNKGD
-704 YTNYKVSPVTSV
+704 TIIKKN
-716 PSLSK
+716 
-721 DNFID
+721 NFID
-726 KPTSSNAV
+726 NPVDANAV

-740 QGGSYYP
+740 YGGTYFP
-747 SWSGYL
+747 KWSGYL
-753 RMYRCRVEQD
+753 RMYRCRVERD
-763 TIRTDWNT
+763 TIINKIVREFDWNT
-771 VDVPVVNT
+771 VDVPVVNA

-787 FLSGYVWQECS
+787 FLSGYPWQKCS
-798 KANPLNSLPDTDTLK
+798 EANPLGSLPDTDTLK
-813 IQNVTHL
+813 LQDVTHL

-826 TATTKPTSLPDTWN
+826 TATTKPSSLPDTWS

-854 DVFIKK
+854 DVFIKR

>member
-1 MSNHTATTYRPPFTL
+1 MGKRILTILCALAS
-16 KLQKYLL
+16 
-23 LIMLLVFGLASATT
+23 LASAAT
-37 PVDTISSGQ
+37 PVDTIGSGDSTIIY
-46 FPKNYSDGSK
+46 PDNSRIY
-56 IFVQPKTSATI
+56 VQPNNSVTANDF
-67 EAITLGNN
+67 TLGNN
-75 CTLVIGEFAN
+75 CTLVIGKFAN
-85 LIIGNGK
+85 MTIACK
-92 ATTGSN
+92 ATTGSG
-98 CKIILE
+98 CEIILE
-104 PGSTLKI
+104 SGSTLQI
-111 EGNSSLTLGNESL
+111 NTTASLTLDKETH
-124 LNCKNGNLILCDND
+124 LNCKNGSLMLYAADSYLC
-138 SRLNLSADCTLSLGV
+138 LSADCTLSLGV
-153 IPVSGSGTIAAPE
+153 IPVSGSGTIIAPKYTE
-166 YGELK
+166 DAN
-171 EEQHEYAF
+171 EQGYAF
-179 LDAPCAYIFNE
+179 LDAPCAYIFNG

-199 DRAYPQWFAA
+199 NRAYPLWFAA

-215 SGPINKAITLKRT
+215 SVPINNAIEMKRT

-262 GKGSNSNLLGTTIVA
+262 GKGSNSDLLGTTIVA
-277 NNNSSSCS
+277 NNNSSSYS

-433 RFLNNRTLY
+433 RFINNRTLY
-442 VGQNRGGLISCNIT
+442 VGRNRGGLISCNIT

-508 IYIAGSGYGTP
+508 IYVAGGGYGTP

-531 TFHDLFY
+531 TFHDLFPGITNDSIQDY
-538 GKDDKQVN
+538 
-546 KIPYDERIKEF
+546 YSLEERRTEF
-557 EAKKKLWLARYS
+557 EAKKKIWLARSS

-620 IATTLLNDLSPYLS
+620 IATTLLNNLSPYLS

-649 HQLRNINR
+649 HQLHNINR
-657 RTAAM
+657 RTATM
-662 RPNSNDR
+662 MPNRNDR
-669 WYAPSGKYE
+669 WYAESGEYE
-678 YYAVFVIDRQRNI
+678 YFAVFVIDRQRNI

-696 GKPYKQLM
+696 GMKYKHLKNKGD
-704 YTNYKVSPVTSV
+704 TIIKKN
-716 PSLSK
+716 
-721 DNFID
+721 NFID
-726 KPTSSNAV
+726 NPVDANAV

-740 QGGSYYP
+740 YGGTYFP
-747 SWSGYL
+747 KWSGYL
-753 RMYRCRVEQD
+753 RMYRCRVERD
-763 TIRTDWNT
+763 TIINKIVREFDWNT
-771 VDVPVVNT
+771 VDVPVVNA

-787 FLSGYVWQECS
+787 FLSGYPWQKCS
-798 KANPLNSLPDTDTLK
+798 EANPLGSLPDTDTLK
-813 IQNVTHL
+813 LQDVTHL

-826 TATTKPTSLPDTWN
+826 TATTKPSSLPDTWS

-854 DVFIKK
+854 DVFIKR

>member
-1 MSNHTATTYRPPFTL
+1 MNNISAPRHVITGGTISATYPDNARIIISDNAEVSFSALTIGSGCTFVLGQFCTVTINATAT
-16 KLQKYLL
+16 
-23 LIMLLVFGLASATT
+23 V
-37 PVDTISSGQ
+37 
-46 FPKNYSDGSK
+46 
-56 IFVQPKTSATI
+56 
-67 EAITLGNN
+67 
-75 CTLVIGEFAN
+75 
-85 LIIGNGK
+85 
-92 ATTGSN
+92 GSN
-98 CKIILE
+98 TQIILQ
-104 PGSTLKI
+104 PGSTLTVAS
-111 EGNSSLTLGNESL
+111 GASLQLSTSCLLDVTLG
-124 LNCKNGNLILCDND
+124 KLILNG
-138 SRLNLSADCTLSLGV
+138 STPLNLGSESILRIGN
-153 IPVSGSGTIAAPE
+153 IPISGSGTISGPE
-166 YGELK
+166 FVENYVIQK
-171 EEQHEYAF
+171 FAF
-179 LDAPCAYIFNE
+179 LEAKCTFVFDGVDIDGN
-190 VKVTGMWHI
+190 WHM
-199 DRAYPQWFAA
+199 DRAYPQWFAS
-209 PGCDDW
+209 PGCNDW
-215 SGPINKAITLKRT
+215 STPINKAIELKRT

-244 RVRYGIELT
+244 RVRYGIELV
-253 GENGFISNP
+253 GENGFSSNP
-262 GKGSNSNLLGTTIVA
+262 GKGSNSDLLGTTIVA
-277 NNNSSSCS
+277 NKNSSSCS

-306 PKPIEEQFNMWVH
+306 PEPIEEQFNMWVH

-433 RFLNNRTLY
+433 RFINNRTLY
-442 VGQNRGGLISCNIT
+442 VGRNRGGLISCNIT

-508 IYIAGSGYGTP
+508 IYVAGGGYGTP

-531 TFHDLFY
+531 TFHDLFPGITNDSIQDY
-538 GKDDKQVN
+538 
-546 KIPYDERIKEF
+546 YSLEERRTEF
-557 EAKKKLWLARYS
+557 EAKKKIWLARSS

-620 IATTLLNDLSPYLS
+620 IATTLLNNLSPYLS

-649 HQLRNINR
+649 HQLHNINR
-657 RTAAM
+657 RTATM
-662 RPNSNDR
+662 MPNRNDR
-669 WYAPSGKYE
+669 WYAESGEYE
-678 YYAVFVIDRQRNI
+678 YFAVFVIDRQRNI

-696 GKPYKQLM
+696 GMKYKHLKNKGD
-704 YTNYKVSPVTSV
+704 TIIKKN
-716 PSLSK
+716 
-721 DNFID
+721 NFID
-726 KPTSSNAV
+726 NPVDANAV

-740 QGGSYYP
+740 YGGTYFP
-747 SWSGYL
+747 KWSGYL
-753 RMYRCRVEQD
+753 RMYRCRVERD
-763 TIRTDWNT
+763 TIINKIVREFDWNT
-771 VDVPVVNT
+771 VDVPVVNA

-787 FLSGYVWQECS
+787 FLSGYPWQKCS
-798 KANPLNSLPDTDTLK
+798 EANPLGSLPDTDTLK
-813 IQNVTHL
+813 LQDVTHL

-826 TATTKPTSLPDTWN
+826 TATTKPSSLPDTWS

-854 DVFIKK
+854 DVFIKR

>member
-1 MSNHTATTYRPPFTL
+1 MNNISAPRHVITGGTISATYPDNARIIISDNAEVSFSALTIGSGCTFVLGQFCTVTINATAT
-16 KLQKYLL
+16 
-23 LIMLLVFGLASATT
+23 V
-37 PVDTISSGQ
+37 
-46 FPKNYSDGSK
+46 
-56 IFVQPKTSATI
+56 
-67 EAITLGNN
+67 
-75 CTLVIGEFAN
+75 
-85 LIIGNGK
+85 
-92 ATTGSN
+92 GSN
-98 CKIILE
+98 TQIILQ
-104 PGSTLKI
+104 PGSTLTVAS
-111 EGNSSLTLGNESL
+111 GASLQLSTSCLLDVTLG
-124 LNCKNGNLILCDND
+124 KLILNG
-138 SRLNLSADCTLSLGV
+138 STPLNLGSESILRIGN
-153 IPVSGSGTIAAPE
+153 IPISGSGTISGPE
-166 YGELK
+166 FVENYVIQK
-171 EEQHEYAF
+171 FAF
-179 LDAPCAYIFNE
+179 LEAKCTFVFDGVDIDGN
-190 VKVTGMWHI
+190 WHM
-199 DRAYPQWFAA
+199 DRAYPQWFAS
-209 PGCDDW
+209 PGCNDW
-215 SGPINKAITLKRT
+215 STPINKAIELKRT

-244 RVRYGIELT
+244 RVRYGIELV

-262 GKGSNSNLLGTTIVA
+262 SNGSNSDLLGTTIVA
-277 NNNSSSCS
+277 NKNSSSCS

-306 PKPIEEQFNMWVH
+306 PEPIEEQFNMWVH

-433 RFLNNRTLY
+433 RVINNRTLY
-442 VGQNRGGLISCNIT
+442 VGRNRGGLISCNIT

-508 IYIAGSGYGTP
+508 IYVAGGGYGTP

-531 TFHDLFY
+531 TFHDLFPGITNDSIQDY
-538 GKDDKQVN
+538 
-546 KIPYDERIKEF
+546 YSLEERRTEF
-557 EAKKKLWLARYS
+557 EAKKKIWLARSS

-649 HQLRNINR
+649 HQLHNINR
-657 RTAAM
+657 RTATM
-662 RPNSNDR
+662 MPNRNDR
-669 WYAPSGKYE
+669 WYAESGEYE
-678 YYAVFVIDRQRNI
+678 YFAVFVIDRQRNI

-696 GKPYKQLM
+696 GMKYKHLKNKGD
-704 YTNYKVSPVTSV
+704 TIIKKN
-716 PSLSK
+716 
-721 DNFID
+721 NFID
-726 KPTSSNAV
+726 NPVDANAV

-740 QGGSYYP
+740 YGGTYFP
-747 SWSGYL
+747 KWSGYL
-753 RMYRCRVEQD
+753 RMYRCRVERD
-763 TIRTDWNT
+763 TIINKIVREFDWNT
-771 VDVPVVNT
+771 VDVPVVNA

-787 FLSGYVWQECS
+787 FLSGYPWQKCS
-798 KANPLNSLPDTDTLK
+798 EANPLGSLPDTDTLK
-813 IQNVTHL
+813 LQDVTHL

-826 TATTKPTSLPDTWN
+826 TATTKPSSLPDTWS

-854 DVFIKK
+854 DVFIKR

>member
-1 MSNHTATTYRPPFTL
+1 MNNISAPRHVITGGTISATYPDNARIIISDNAEVSFSALTIGSGCTFVLGQFCTVTINATAT
-16 KLQKYLL
+16 
-23 LIMLLVFGLASATT
+23 V
-37 PVDTISSGQ
+37 
-46 FPKNYSDGSK
+46 
-56 IFVQPKTSATI
+56 
-67 EAITLGNN
+67 
-75 CTLVIGEFAN
+75 
-85 LIIGNGK
+85 
-92 ATTGSN
+92 GSN
-98 CKIILE
+98 TQIILQ
-104 PGSTLKI
+104 PGSTLTVAS
-111 EGNSSLTLGNESL
+111 GASLQLSTSCLLDVTLG
-124 LNCKNGNLILCDND
+124 KLILNG
-138 SRLNLSADCTLSLGV
+138 STPLNLGSESILRIGN
-153 IPVSGSGTIAAPE
+153 IPISGSGTISGPE
-166 YGELK
+166 FVENYVIQK
-171 EEQHEYAF
+171 FAF
-179 LDAPCAYIFNE
+179 LEAKCTFVFDGVDIDGN
-190 VKVTGMWHI
+190 WHM
-199 DRAYPQWFAA
+199 DRAYPQWFAS
-209 PGCDDW
+209 PGCNDW
-215 SGPINKAITLKRT
+215 STPINKAIELKRT

-244 RVRYGIELT
+244 RVRYGIELV
-253 GENGFISNP
+253 GENGFSSNP
-262 GKGSNSNLLGTTIVA
+262 GKGSNSDLLGTTIVA
-277 NNNSSSCS
+277 NKNSSSCS

-306 PKPIEEQFNMWVH
+306 PEPIEEQFNMWVH

-433 RFLNNRTLY
+433 RFINNRTLY
-442 VGQNRGGLISCNIT
+442 VGRNRGGLISCNIT

-508 IYIAGSGYGTP
+508 IYVAGGGYGTP

-531 TFHDLFY
+531 TFHDLFPGITNDSIQDY
-538 GKDDKQVN
+538 
-546 KIPYDERIKEF
+546 YSLEERRTEF
-557 EAKKKLWLARYS
+557 EAKKKIWLARSS

-649 HQLRNINR
+649 HQLHNINR
-657 RTAAM
+657 RTATM
-662 RPNSNDR
+662 MPNRNDR
-669 WYAPSGKYE
+669 WYAESGEYE
-678 YYAVFVIDRQRNI
+678 YFAVFVIDRQRNI

-696 GKPYKQLM
+696 GMKYKHLKNKGD
-704 YTNYKVSPVTSV
+704 TIIKKN
-716 PSLSK
+716 
-721 DNFID
+721 NFID
-726 KPTSSNAV
+726 NPVDANAV

-740 QGGSYYP
+740 YGGTYFP
-747 SWSGYL
+747 KWSGYL
-753 RMYRCRVEQD
+753 RMYRCRVERD
-763 TIRTDWNT
+763 TIINKIVREFDWNT
-771 VDVPVVNT
+771 VDVPVVNA

-787 FLSGYVWQECS
+787 FLSGYPWQKCS
-798 KANPLNSLPDTDTLK
+798 EANPLGSLPDTDTLK
-813 IQNVTHL
+813 LQDVTHL

-826 TATTKPTSLPDTWN
+826 TATTKPSSLPDTWS

-854 DVFIKK
+854 DVFIKR

>member
-1 MSNHTATTYRPPFTL
+1 MITGGTISATYPDNARIIISDNAEVSFSALTIGSGCTFVLGQFCTVTINATAT
-16 KLQKYLL
+16 
-23 LIMLLVFGLASATT
+23 V
-37 PVDTISSGQ
+37 
-46 FPKNYSDGSK
+46 
-56 IFVQPKTSATI
+56 
-67 EAITLGNN
+67 
-75 CTLVIGEFAN
+75 
-85 LIIGNGK
+85 
-92 ATTGSN
+92 GSN
-98 CKIILE
+98 TQIILQ
-104 PGSTLKI
+104 PGSTLTVAS
-111 EGNSSLTLGNESL
+111 GASLQLSTSCLLDVTLG
-124 LNCKNGNLILCDND
+124 KLILNG
-138 SRLNLSADCTLSLGV
+138 STPLNLGSESILRIGN
-153 IPVSGSGTIAAPE
+153 IPISGSGTISGPE
-166 YGELK
+166 FVENYVIQK
-171 EEQHEYAF
+171 FAF
-179 LDAPCAYIFNE
+179 LEAKCTFVFDGVDIDGN
-190 VKVTGMWHI
+190 WHM
-199 DRAYPQWFAA
+199 DRAYPQWFAS
-209 PGCDDW
+209 PGCNDW
-215 SGPINKAITLKRT
+215 STPINKAIELKRT

-433 RFLNNRTLY
+433 RFINNRTLY
-442 VGQNRGGLISCNIT
+442 VGRNRGGLISCNIT

-508 IYIAGSGYGTP
+508 IYVAGGGYGTP

-531 TFHDLFY
+531 TFHDLFPGITNDSIQDY
-538 GKDDKQVN
+538 
-546 KIPYDERIKEF
+546 YSLEERRTEF
-557 EAKKKLWLARYS
+557 EAKKKIWLARSS

-620 IATTLLNDLSPYLS
+620 IATTLLNNLSPYLS

-649 HQLRNINR
+649 HQLHNINR
-657 RTAAM
+657 RTATM
-662 RPNSNDR
+662 MPNRNDR
-669 WYAPSGKYE
+669 WYAESGEYE
-678 YYAVFVIDRQRNI
+678 YFAVFVIDRQRNI

-696 GKPYKQLM
+696 GMKYKHLKNKGD
-704 YTNYKVSPVTSV
+704 TIIKKN
-716 PSLSK
+716 
-721 DNFID
+721 NFID
-726 KPTSSNAV
+726 NPVDANAV

-740 QGGSYYP
+740 YGGTYFP
-747 SWSGYL
+747 KWSGYL
-753 RMYRCRVEQD
+753 RMYRCRVERD
-763 TIRTDWNT
+763 TIINKIVREFDWNT
-771 VDVPVVNT
+771 VDVPVVNA

-787 FLSGYVWQECS
+787 FLSGYPWQKCS
-798 KANPLNSLPDTDTLK
+798 EANPLGSLPDTDTLK
-813 IQNVTHL
+813 LQDVTHL

-826 TATTKPTSLPDTWN
+826 TATTKPSSLPDTWS

-854 DVFIKK
+854 DVFIKR

>member
-1 MSNHTATTYRPPFTL
+1 MNNISAPRHVITGGTISATYPDNARIIISDNAEVSFSALTIGSGCTFVLGQFCTVTINATAT
-16 KLQKYLL
+16 
-23 LIMLLVFGLASATT
+23 V
-37 PVDTISSGQ
+37 
-46 FPKNYSDGSK
+46 
-56 IFVQPKTSATI
+56 
-67 EAITLGNN
+67 
-75 CTLVIGEFAN
+75 
-85 LIIGNGK
+85 
-92 ATTGSN
+92 GSN
-98 CKIILE
+98 TQIILQ
-104 PGSTLKI
+104 PGSTLTVAS
-111 EGNSSLTLGNESL
+111 GASLQLSTSCLLDVTLG
-124 LNCKNGNLILCDND
+124 KLILNG
-138 SRLNLSADCTLSLGV
+138 STPLNLGSESILRIGN
-153 IPVSGSGTIAAPE
+153 IPISGSGTISGPE
-166 YGELK
+166 FVENYVIQK
-171 EEQHEYAF
+171 FAF
-179 LDAPCAYIFNE
+179 LEAKCTFVFDGVDIDGN
-190 VKVTGMWHI
+190 WHM
-199 DRAYPQWFAA
+199 DRAYPQWFAS
-209 PGCDDW
+209 PGCNDW
-215 SGPINKAITLKRT
+215 STPINKAIELKRT

-244 RVRYGIELT
+244 RVRYGIELV

-262 GKGSNSNLLGTTIVA
+262 GNGSNSDLLGTTIVA
-277 NNNSSSCS
+277 NKNSSSCS

-306 PKPIEEQFNMWVH
+306 EHIEEQFNMWVH

-508 IYIAGSGYGTP
+508 IYVAGGGYGTP

-531 TFHDLFY
+531 TFHDLFPGITNDSIQDY
-538 GKDDKQVN
+538 
-546 KIPYDERIKEF
+546 YSLEERRTEF
-557 EAKKKLWLARYS
+557 EAKKKIWLARSS

-649 HQLRNINR
+649 HQLHNINR
-657 RTAAM
+657 RTATM
-662 RPNSNDR
+662 MPNRNDR
-669 WYAPSGKYE
+669 WYAESGEYE
-678 YYAVFVIDRQRNI
+678 YFAVFVIDRQRNI

-696 GKPYKQLM
+696 GMKYKHLKNKGD
-704 YTNYKVSPVTSV
+704 TIIKKN
-716 PSLSK
+716 
-721 DNFID
+721 NFID
-726 KPTSSNAV
+726 NPVDANAV

-740 QGGSYYP
+740 YGGTYFP
-747 SWSGYL
+747 KWSGYL
-753 RMYRCRVEQD
+753 RMYRCRVERD
-763 TIRTDWNT
+763 TIINKIVREFDWNT
-771 VDVPVVNT
+771 VDVPVVNA

-787 FLSGYVWQECS
+787 FLSGYPWQKCS
-798 KANPLNSLPDTDTLK
+798 EANPLGSLPDTDTLK
-813 IQNVTHL
+813 LQDVTHL

-826 TATTKPTSLPDTWN
+826 TATTKPSSLPDTWS

-854 DVFIKK
+854 DVFIKR

>member
-1 MSNHTATTYRPPFTL
+1 MNNISAPRHVITGGTISATYPDNARIIISDNAEVSFSALTIGSGCTFVLGQFCTVTINATAT
-16 KLQKYLL
+16 
-23 LIMLLVFGLASATT
+23 V
-37 PVDTISSGQ
+37 
-46 FPKNYSDGSK
+46 
-56 IFVQPKTSATI
+56 
-67 EAITLGNN
+67 
-75 CTLVIGEFAN
+75 
-85 LIIGNGK
+85 
-92 ATTGSN
+92 GSN
-98 CKIILE
+98 TQIILQ
-104 PGSTLKI
+104 PGSTLTVAS
-111 EGNSSLTLGNESL
+111 GASLQLSTSCLLDVTLG
-124 LNCKNGNLILCDND
+124 KLILNG
-138 SRLNLSADCTLSLGV
+138 STPLNLGSESILRIGN
-153 IPVSGSGTIAAPE
+153 IPISGSGTISGPE
-166 YGELK
+166 FVENYVIQK
-171 EEQHEYAF
+171 FAF
-179 LDAPCAYIFNE
+179 LEAKCTFVFDGVDIDGN
-190 VKVTGMWHI
+190 WHM
-199 DRAYPQWFAA
+199 DRAYPQWFAS
-209 PGCDDW
+209 PGCNDW
-215 SGPINKAITLKRT
+215 STPINKAIELKRT

-244 RVRYGIELT
+244 RVRYGIELV

-262 GKGSNSNLLGTTIVA
+262 SNGSNSDLLGTTIVA
-277 NNNSSSCS
+277 NKNSSSCS

-306 PKPIEEQFNMWVH
+306 EHIEEQFNMWVH

-411 WMIYLNGDGD
+411 WMIYLNGDSD

-508 IYIAGSGYGTP
+508 IYVAGGGYGTP

-531 TFHDLFY
+531 TFHDLFPGITNDSIQDY
-538 GKDDKQVN
+538 
-546 KIPYDERIKEF
+546 YSLEERRTEF
-557 EAKKKLWLARYS
+557 EAKKKIWLARSS

-649 HQLRNINR
+649 HQLHNINR
-657 RTAAM
+657 RTATM
-662 RPNSNDR
+662 MPNRNDR
-669 WYAPSGKYE
+669 WYAESGEYE
-678 YYAVFVIDRQRNI
+678 YFAVFVIDRQRNI

-696 GKPYKQLM
+696 GMKYKHLKNKGD
-704 YTNYKVSPVTSV
+704 TIIKKN
-716 PSLSK
+716 
-721 DNFID
+721 NFID
-726 KPTSSNAV
+726 NPVDANAV

-740 QGGSYYP
+740 YGGTYFP
-747 SWSGYL
+747 KWSGYL
-753 RMYRCRVEQD
+753 RMYRCRVERD
-763 TIRTDWNT
+763 TIINKIVREFDWNT
-771 VDVPVVNT
+771 VDVPVVNA

-787 FLSGYVWQECS
+787 FLSGYPWQKCS
-798 KANPLNSLPDTDTLK
+798 EANPLGSLPDTDTLK
-813 IQNVTHL
+813 LQDVTHL

-826 TATTKPTSLPDTWN
+826 TATTKPSSLPDTWS

-854 DVFIKK
+854 DVFIKR

>member
-1 MSNHTATTYRPPFTL
+1 MGKRILTILCALAS
-16 KLQKYLL
+16 
-23 LIMLLVFGLASATT
+23 LASAAT
-37 PVDTISSGQ
+37 PVDTIGSGDSTIIY
-46 FPKNYSDGSK
+46 PDNSRIY
-56 IFVQPKTSATI
+56 VQPNNSVTANDF
-67 EAITLGNN
+67 TLGNN
-75 CTLVIGEFAN
+75 CTLVIGKFAN
-85 LIIGNGK
+85 MTIACK
-92 ATTGSN
+92 ATTGSG
-98 CKIILE
+98 CEIILE
-104 PGSTLKI
+104 SGSTLQI
-111 EGNSSLTLGNESL
+111 NTTASLTLDKETH
-124 LNCKNGNLILCDND
+124 LNCKNGSLMLYAADSYLC
-138 SRLNLSADCTLSLGV
+138 LSADCTLSLGV
-153 IPVSGSGTIAAPE
+153 IPVSGSGTIIAPKYTE
-166 YGELK
+166 DAN
-171 EEQHEYAF
+171 EQGYAF
-179 LDAPCAYIFNE
+179 LDAPCAYIFNG

-199 DRAYPQWFAA
+199 NRAYPLWFAA

-215 SGPINKAITLKRT
+215 SVPINKAIELKRT
-228 GEVFLQRGLY
+228 GEVFLQRGVY
-238 PTKHSI
+238 PVKQSI

-262 GKGSNSNLLGTTIVA
+262 GNGSNSDLLGTTIVA
-277 NNNSSSCS
+277 NNDSLSCF
-285 NFQSGYMVLVN
+285 NFQSDYMVLVN

-306 PKPIEEQFNMWVH
+306 SEPIEEQFNMWVH

-442 VGQNRGGLISCNIT
+442 VGRNRGGLISCNIT

-508 IYIAGSGYGTP
+508 IYVAGGGYGTP

-531 TFHDLFY
+531 TFHDLFPGITNDSIQDY
-538 GKDDKQVN
+538 
-546 KIPYDERIKEF
+546 YSLEERRTEF
-557 EAKKKLWLARYS
+557 EAKKKIWLARSS

-620 IATTLLNDLSPYLS
+620 IATTLLNNLSPYLS

-649 HQLRNINR
+649 HQLHNINR
-657 RTAAM
+657 RTATM
-662 RPNSNDR
+662 MPNRNDR
-669 WYAPSGKYE
+669 WYAESGEYE
-678 YYAVFVIDRQRNI
+678 YFAVFVIDRQRNI

-696 GKPYKQLM
+696 GMKYKHLKNKGD
-704 YTNYKVSPVTSV
+704 TIIKKN
-716 PSLSK
+716 
-721 DNFID
+721 NFID
-726 KPTSSNAV
+726 NPVDANAV

-740 QGGSYYP
+740 YGGTYFP
-747 SWSGYL
+747 KWSGYL
-753 RMYRCRVEQD
+753 RMYRCRVERD
-763 TIRTDWNT
+763 TIINKIVREFDWNT
-771 VDVPVVNT
+771 VDVPVVNA

-787 FLSGYVWQECS
+787 FLSGYPWQKCS
-798 KANPLNSLPDTDTLK
+798 EANPLGSLPDTDTLK
-813 IQNVTHL
+813 LQDVTHL

-826 TATTKPTSLPDTWN
+826 TATTKPSSLPDTWS

-854 DVFIKK
+854 DVFIKR

>member
-1 MSNHTATTYRPPFTL
+1 MGKRILTILCALAS
-16 KLQKYLL
+16 
-23 LIMLLVFGLASATT
+23 LASAAT
-37 PVDTISSGQ
+37 PVDTIGSGDSTIIY
-46 FPKNYSDGSK
+46 PDNSRIY
-56 IFVQPKTSATI
+56 VQPNNSVTANDF
-67 EAITLGNN
+67 TLGNN
-75 CTLVIGEFAN
+75 CTLVIGKFAN
-85 LIIGNGK
+85 MTIACK
-92 ATTGSN
+92 ATTGSG
-98 CKIILE
+98 CEIILE
-104 PGSTLKI
+104 SGSTLQI
-111 EGNSSLTLGNESL
+111 NTTASLTLDKETH
-124 LNCKNGNLILCDND
+124 LNCKNGSLMLYAADSYLC
-138 SRLNLSADCTLSLGV
+138 LSADCTLSLGV

-262 GKGSNSNLLGTTIVA
+262 GKGSNSDLLGTTIVA

-508 IYIAGSGYGTP
+508 IYVAGGGYGTP

-531 TFHDLFY
+531 TFHDLFPGITNDSIQDY
-538 GKDDKQVN
+538 
-546 KIPYDERIKEF
+546 YSLEERRTEF
-557 EAKKKLWLARYS
+557 EAKKKIWLARSS

-620 IATTLLNDLSPYLS
+620 IATTLLNNLSPYLS
-634 GSGTINAGF
+634 SSGTINAGF

-649 HQLRNINR
+649 HQLHNINR
-657 RTAAM
+657 RTATM
-662 RPNSNDR
+662 MPNRNDR
-669 WYAPSGKYE
+669 WYAESGEYE
-678 YYAVFVIDRQRNI
+678 YFAVFVIDRQRNI

-696 GKPYKQLM
+696 GMKYKHLKNKGD
-704 YTNYKVSPVTSV
+704 TIIKKN
-716 PSLSK
+716 
-721 DNFID
+721 NFID
-726 KPTSSNAV
+726 NPVDANAV

-740 QGGSYYP
+740 YGGTYFP
-747 SWSGYL
+747 KWSGYL
-753 RMYRCRVEQD
+753 RMYRCRVERD
-763 TIRTDWNT
+763 TIINKIVREFDWNT
-771 VDVPVVNT
+771 VDVPVVNA

-787 FLSGYVWQECS
+787 FLSGYPWQKCS
-798 KANPLNSLPDTDTLK
+798 EANPLGSLPDTDTLK
-813 IQNVTHL
+813 LQDVTHL

-826 TATTKPTSLPDTWN
+826 TATTKPSSLPDTWS